1 MALRTVS
8 NTGGNWNATTA
19 WTGGVVPI
27 VTDTVDFTA
36 LSGNLTVNVL
46 TANLAGIDFTNYVG
60 TITFN
65 NNIRLNNASLNLGTG
80 GYTQIG
86 TSNGISFFGASN
98 ITCNGVI
105 CPFTLITTGTI
116 TLNDDLYFSNNLI
129 GSNVTT
135 VINNFNIYCM
145 SGTLDG
151 NQTISGSSTFIFK
164 GNSIWS
170 TVYSSFDFRLN
181 TIIDCEILTLPTVSN
196 LYANYAGGTIKYVR
210 GIFNKNGIFRVIGSC
225 TIINFNKALI
235 SFVNIQ
241 NSSIITM
248 NEFFSGS
255 PAIVTNINL
264 ISGSTNYTITFQ
276 DNFEKIAKFV
286 NINNCTLSNPQ
297 QLLVI
302 TNSPRNFINKGI
314 RYINQSPN
322 GIAKGDATILNNMT
336 ASAGGY
342 VKDPNMK

>member
-1 MALRTVS
+1 MAVRTVS
-8 NTGGNWNATTA
+8 ILGGNWGTPTT

-27 VTDTVDFTA
+27 AGDTVDFTA
-36 LSGNLTVNVL
+36 TSGNLTVNVL
-46 TANLAGIDFTNYVG
+46 TNNLAGIDFTNYVG

-65 NNIRLNNASLNLGTG
+65 NIIRLNNASLNLGTG

-98 ITCNGVI
+98 ITCNGVV

-129 GSNVTT
+129 GSNVNST
-135 VINNFNIYCM
+135 INNFNIYCM

-164 GNSIWS
+164 GNSIWN
-170 TVYSSFDFRLN
+170 TLYSSFDFRLN
-181 TIIDCEILTLPTVSN
+181 TIIDCETLTLPTISN
-196 LYANYAGGTIKYVR
+196 RYANYAGGTIRYVR
-210 GIFNKNGIFRVIGSC
+210 GIFNQNGIFRIIGNC
-225 TIINFNKALI
+225 TIIDFNKALI
-235 SFVNIQ
+235 SFINIE
-241 NSSIITM
+241 NSLIITM
-248 NEFFSGS
+248 NEFFNGS
-255 PAIVTNINL
+255 PAIVTNINI

-276 DNFEKIAKFV
+276 DGFEKISKFV
-286 NINNCTLSNPQ
+286 NINNCTLSKPQ

-302 TNSPRNFINKGI
+302 TNSPKNSRNSGI

-322 GIAKGDATILNNMT
+322 GIAKGDATIRNTMT